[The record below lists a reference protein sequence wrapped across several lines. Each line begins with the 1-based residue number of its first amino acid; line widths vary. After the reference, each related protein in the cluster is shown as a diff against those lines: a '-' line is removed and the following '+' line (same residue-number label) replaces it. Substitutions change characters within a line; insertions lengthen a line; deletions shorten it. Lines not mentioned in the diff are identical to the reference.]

1 MNVELRM
8 WTAKLAVPEGRQSN
22 FELVAR
28 RAMKNYSIKN
38 YLASYSMFLL
48 VSPSLLGRDGRGF
61 FIASFN
67 HKPYGSNLFREN
79 LGALH
84 RKPYLNSNCIAS
96 ILSIRFLLFF
106 SQSMM
111 LSLAIVQRKRQGLWK
126 LVFISTKAV
135 SCIDAKGITM
145 LWEDFLG
152 FS

>member
-8 WTAKLAVPEGRQSN
+8 WN

-61 FIASFN
+61 SLASFN
-67 HKPYGSNLFREN
+67 HKPNGSTFSEKN

-84 RKPYLNSNCIAS
+84 RKP
-96 ILSIRFLLFF
+96 
-106 SQSMM
+106 
-111 LSLAIVQRKRQGLWK
+111 
-126 LVFISTKAV
+126 
-135 SCIDAKGITM
+135 
-145 LWEDFLG
+145 
-152 FS
+152 

>member
-67 HKPYGSNLFREN
+67 HKPYGSNL
-79 LGALH
+79 
-84 RKPYLNSNCIAS
+84 
-96 ILSIRFLLFF
+96 
-106 SQSMM
+106 
-111 LSLAIVQRKRQGLWK
+111 
-126 LVFISTKAV
+126 
-135 SCIDAKGITM
+135 
-145 LWEDFLG
+145 
-152 FS
+152 

>member
-8 WTAKLAVPEGRQSN
+8 WN

-61 FIASFN
+61 FIASSHPSLTAETF
-67 HKPYGSNLFREN
+67 LEIN

-84 RKPYLNSNCIAS
+84 RKPLTKYDIEIAC
-96 ILSIRFLLFF
+96 LFSIRFFF
-106 SQSMM
+106 K
-111 LSLAIVQRKRQGLWK
+111 IK
-126 LVFISTKAV
+126 LTI
-135 SCIDAKGITM
+135 
-145 LWEDFLG
+145 
-152 FS
+152 